1 MKTGGLSLDQAPAED
16 IPLPFFIS
24 APIFG
29 ILAGLMVLLKGN
41 LLFSNTWMPETVALT
56 HLLTLGCMGSVMFG
70 ALYQMIP
77 VLVGG
82 IVPFPK
88 LSRMLHTILILAI
101 LLMVSGIFWNHSWML
116 KASLILLFPTIL
128 LFLLQLVQP
137 LARADGSHPVVLAMR
152 FAAICL
158 ALTLLLGSLILA
170 QYSGWLPVFLD
181 RNLLKTLHLQM
192 GLLGWIGF
200 LIFAV
205 GFHVIPMFYLSKP
218 FSDKQARGILVI
230 AFGSLS
236 ALSTGSILGM
246 GKNWLLL
253 FSLPGLAS
261 VFYFSYTLLR
271 MLHQRKRKVHDSTL
285 RLWQGGI
292 LALCL
297 SLPLGLLHLVSP
309 RQQWL
314 FLFGIFFIGGF
325 AISVSIGM
333 LYKIV
338 PFLIWFHRF
347 SSLVGQVRVPLLK
360 DLLPKRGPSIQ
371 ATLHG
376 VSLLLVCSGIFF
388 EEDLSIRIGA
398 GLWMVSSL
406 MLLIHL
412 IFVVSHKPKIPT
424 PHLG

>member
-1 MKTGGLSLDQAPAED
+1 VKTGGLSLDQAPAED
-16 IPLPFFIS
+16 IPLRFFIS

-56 HLLTLGCMGSVMFG
+56 HLLTLGWMGSVMFG

-82 IVPFPK
+82 IVPFPR
-88 LSRMLHTILILAI
+88 LSRMLHTILIPTI
-101 LLMVSGIFWNHSWML
+101 LLMVSGFFWNHSWML
-116 KASLILLFPTIL
+116 KASLALLFPTIL

-137 LARADGSHPVVLAMR
+137 LVQADGSRPVVLAMR

-158 ALTLLLGSLILA
+158 SLTLLLGSLNLL
-170 QYSGWLPVFLD
+170 QYSGWWSGFLD

-200 LIFAV
+200 LIFGV

-246 GKNWLLL
+246 GKDWLLL

-271 MLHQRKRKVHDSTL
+271 MLHQRKRKIHDSTL

-297 SLPLGLLHLVSP
+297 SLPLGLSHLVSP
-309 RQQWL
+309 SQQWL

-376 VSLLLVCSGIFF
+376 VSLLLICSGIFF
-388 EEDLSIRIGA
+388 HEDLSIRIGA
-398 GLWMVSSL
+398 GLWMISSL

-412 IFVVSHKPKIPT
+412 IFVVSHKPKIST
-424 PHLG
+424 PPFG

>member
-16 IPLPFFIS
+16 IPLRFFIS

-56 HLLTLGCMGSVMFG
+56 HLLTLGWMGSVMFG

-88 LSRMLHTILILAI
+88 LSRMLHTMLIPAI
-101 LLMVSGIFWNHSWML
+101 LLMVSGFFWNHSWML
-116 KASLILLFPTIL
+116 KVSLALLFPTIL

-137 LARADGSHPVVLAMR
+137 LVRADGSRPVVLAMR

-158 ALTLLLGSLILA
+158 ALTLLLGSLNLV
-170 QYSGWLPVFLD
+170 QYSGWWPGFLD

-200 LIFAV
+200 LIFGV

-218 FSDKQARGILVI
+218 FSDKQARGILLT

-246 GKNWLLL
+246 GKDWLLL

-271 MLHQRKRKVHDSTL
+271 MLHQRKRKVHDSSL

-309 RQQWL
+309 GQQWL

-347 SSLVGQVRVPLLK
+347 SSLVGQVRVPVSYTHLT
-360 DLLPKRGPSIQ
+360 LP
-371 ATLHG
+371 T
-376 VSLLLVCSGIFF
+376 
-388 EEDLSIRIGA
+388 
-398 GLWMVSSL
+398 
-406 MLLIHL
+406 
-412 IFVVSHKPKIPT
+412 T
-424 PHLG
+424 